1 VGEVSAY
8 FHLTMKTRHL
18 ILLIF
23 VTVSYF
29 AIAVISSLTWA
40 GL

>member
-1 VGEVSAY
+1 
-8 FHLTMKTRHL
+8 MKARHL

-23 VTVSYF
+23 ATAAYFTVSVM
-29 AIAVISSLTWA
+29 ASPTWA

>member
-1 VGEVSAY
+1 
-8 FHLTMKTRHL
+8 MKTRHL

-29 AIAVISSLTWA
+29 AVAVIASPSWA
-40 GL
+40 GF

>member
-1 VGEVSAY
+1 
-8 FHLTMKTRHL
+8 MKTRHL

-23 VTVSYF
+23 VTAAYFTVSVL
-29 AIAVISSLTWA
+29 ASPSWA